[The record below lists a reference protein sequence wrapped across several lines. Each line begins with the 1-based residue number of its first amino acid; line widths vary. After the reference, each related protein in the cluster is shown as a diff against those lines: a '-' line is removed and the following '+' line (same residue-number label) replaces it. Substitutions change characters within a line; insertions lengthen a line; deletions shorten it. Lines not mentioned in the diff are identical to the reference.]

1 MQIVLYFLSGH
12 QIEDPEAFV
21 EPVPEALPTDLCPQY
36 SPSIS
41 HDEVEYAGSNT
52 SIEVT
57 VQSSG
62 VISGGSDA
70 DEQRGGKWAELTDK
84 EDKSDDW
91 GESWSGIEDTGQS
104 VSGIEHIPTTL
115 DKQVEWEQAP
125 AKLEKPVKQ
134 VTPRKPSSSSSK
146 LVLKSAN
153 TQGNSSSTKSS
164 VGRILSTEDTRRL
177 EEQAVREQEELDLFA
192 DMTPKISTSRYLV
205 GSGVSGS
212 GQTGTTPLHSPL
224 GVGDGT
230 SKNTPTPTSTALQ
243 YQPQQEVR
251 KSFFGVITSTRCSS
265 DIKIYYRNAV
275 EIGTVRIGMKIFN
288 NSKKT
293 LQLLM
298 SFIMGT

>member
-1 MQIVLYFLSGH
+1 MAITCNFLSGN

-21 EPVPEALPTDLCPQY
+21 EPVPEAPPTDLCPQY

-70 DEQRGGKWAELTDK
+70 DEQRGGEWAELTDK

-91 GESWSGIEDTGQS
+91 GESWSDIEDTGQLDQP

-125 AKLEKPVKQ
+125 AKLEKPVRQ
-134 VTPRKPSSSSSK
+134 LVTSGKSSSSSK

-153 TQGNSSSTKSS
+153 AQGNRSVEKDS
-164 VGRILSTEDTRRL
+164 VGRKLSAEDTKRL
-177 EEQAVREQEELDLFA
+177 EEQSVREQEELDLFA
-192 DMTPKISTSRYLV
+192 DMTPKISTSGYLL
-205 GSGVSGS
+205 GSGVSD
-212 GQTGTTPLHSPL
+212 QTDTTPLHSPL
-224 GVGDGT
+224 GGA
-230 SKNTPTPTSTALQ
+230 SKTTPTPTSTALQ
-243 YQPQQEVR
+243 YQPQQEVG
-251 KSFFGVITSTRCSS
+251 SFFVFCLPL
-265 DIKIYYRNAV
+265 N
-275 EIGTVRIGMKIFN
+275 E
-288 NSKKT
+288 
-293 LQLLM
+293 
-298 SFIMGT
+298 